1 MRLVVVNA
9 VYAPHACGN
18 LPKVALALGA
28 LPALS
33 SQRRGHPRCIDV
45 VRNVVG
51 ESLVS
56 GTVARDALCD
66 LCLRCSNT
74 PVLYLDYVQGAAAT
88 HRRTHPSV
96 VGHVVVK
103 LMDVDPVA

>member
-1 MRLVVVNA
+1 MTDQPAITPSMRLVIIDA
-9 VYAPHACGN
+9 IDAPQACGN

-66 LCLRCSNT
+66 ILRRCSNA
-74 PVLYLDYVQGAAAT
+74 PVLDQDYV
-88 HRRTHPSV
+88 
-96 VGHVVVK
+96 
-103 LMDVDPVA
+103 